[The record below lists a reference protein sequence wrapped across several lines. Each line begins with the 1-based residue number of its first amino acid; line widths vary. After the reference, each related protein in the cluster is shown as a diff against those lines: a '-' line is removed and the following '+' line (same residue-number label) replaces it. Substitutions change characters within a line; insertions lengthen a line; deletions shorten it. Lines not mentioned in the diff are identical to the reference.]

1 MIFDKI
7 VLFPFDGLRVSVFP
21 KQCVSCGEIIDEDK
35 DMCEKCEKLLVPIDP
50 KRRCKFCGNDK
61 DYCTCKS
68 RVFYFKSVVSVYEN
82 DGAAKNAVYRYK
94 LSKKSHYA
102 EFLADKVIKSIET
115 EFEGIKFGAVT
126 SVPTA
131 PHSVLTRGF
140 DHSKLLAEIIAYK
153 IGVKYVNNILKC
165 RFFKKSQHKSKINER
180 FANMRN
186 KYYFSR
192 NLNCKNVLLID
203 DIKTTGASLDACAR
217 QLLLAGAENVYC
229 ATVVTTVY
237 KKSKLQC
244 EIDDSIIKN
253 SKR

>member
-21 KQCVSCGEIIDEDK
+21 KQCVCCGEIIDEDK
-35 DMCEKCEKLLVPIDP
+35 ELCPKCEKLLVPIDP

-61 DYCTCKS
+61 DYCVCKI
-68 RVFYFKSVVSVYEN
+68 RVFYFNRVVSVYEN

-102 EFLADKVIKSIET
+102 EFLADKLVECIER
-115 EFEGIKFGAVT
+115 EFKGIKFGAVT

-131 PHSVLTRGF
+131 AHSVLTRGF

-153 IGVKYVNNILKC
+153 IGVKYANNILKC
-165 RFFKKSQHKSKINER
+165 RFFKKSQHKSKLNER
-180 FANMRN
+180 FSNMKN
-186 KYYFSR
+186 KYYFGK
-192 NLNCKNVLLID
+192 NIKCKNVLLID

-217 QLLLAGAENVYC
+217 QLLLAGAQNVYC
-229 ATVVTTVY
+229 ATVVTTVN
-237 KKSKLQC
+237 KKSKLQS
-244 EIDDSIIKN
+244 EKDDSIIK
-253 SKR
+253 SIKR